1 MNVEISESNIS
12 EYANQR
18 MKQLVDQK
26 VKERLAEIQWYKTVD
41 NAVFD
46 VVRQEI
52 TVSIIKNILD
62 KIDRKELVS
71 TISTSL
77 ADMLVSKIYED

>member
-1 MNVEISESNIS
+1 MNVEISESNIN

-46 VVRQEI
+46 VVQREI
-52 TVSIIKNILD
+52 TTSVIKNILD

-71 TISTSL
+71 TISKSL
-77 ADMLVSKIYED
+77 ADMLVSRIYED